1 MNDQEDDKKN
11 LDNTLSDSD
20 NNNQSEVDLNN
31 QPQSEENQNQNNEA
45 ESDNENQ
52 SIVDSNNQTMNENK
66 YENQETYLNEEV
78 NNQKIEEEITVE
90 TSDEIKNEEVNNQ
103 NIEEKIIVETSDE
116 IKNEE
121 VNNQNIEEKII
132 VETSDEIK
140 NENNKS
146 SHQVIHK
153 KEDRLHIYV
162 RQDKYKG
169 ELKSK
174 NWVGRLYID
183 GKQKISSSGTTNLDE
198 AIQILEKWFDD
209 VQDESE
215 RLKNENNLTKN
226 INQEATDTLTNNQIN
241 NQTQEQIATT
251 SLNENLQTTTQEQIK
266 NKLSNIFGKIKEIK
280 IKKPDFAKNFNKSS
294 FNKSKV
300 ANYKS
305 KLENFFKSKL
315 GKSSVQG
322 EEIIGVELS
331 NKEIRIAQVSS
342 NKANQW
348 VLEKLHIH
356 PVDITDDSTPIDN
369 ADKFSEELM
378 LAVQKYKITS
388 PNAAIAIPVT
398 SAIIRVVTAPLMKD
412 EELNKAIETNS
423 LWENLV
429 QLTDSLEDY
438 SIFHQVINR
447 NEKENTMDLLFVASK
462 LTDINSYT
470 SIIKNA
476 GLNPVIID
484 VKCFALKSAVDQV
497 NQIANKTE
505 DTNLTAVLE
514 FGLDENYLM
523 ILYDNNPI
531 ITDIFIRGQDRKILQ
546 DSQNTEEKE
555 GLVRRYITQVKQ
567 AVQDFETKYEKR
579 IRNIK
584 VVSDIKNV
592 DEYLASFRKALMNI
606 GFNTFDPT
614 EGLKIPSQNQQILDN
629 KLNRSYL
636 STSVGLAFRK
646 LDVFG
651 YYKFVTAVKNINLL
665 PDRSNVM
672 KQKKMKAISGF
683 AFKGITAAVVA
694 IYVVLFGLS
703 FWNIISYNNKLKQ
716 YEAVKIDH
724 TKIIKQK
731 KIVSKEFKVINTSL
745 KLSKTLKSN
754 KELTYRI
761 LAQVA
766 SSVPNRVKFDQVEFN
781 GSNRLTIQG
790 LAATDQDILKFIEN
804 LSKQKLVEQ
813 ASLSSMRL
821 PKSSADS
828 ATMKGFRVFVKIK
841 RSTI

>member
-11 LDNTLSDSD
+11 LDITLSDSD
-20 NNNQSEVDLNN
+20 NNNQSEVDSSN
-31 QPQSEENQNQNNEA
+31 QPQSEENKNQNTETD
-45 ESDNENQ
+45 SDSKNQ
-52 SIVDSNNQTMNENK
+52 SIVDSSNQTTNEK
-66 YENQETYLNEEV
+66 QYENQQTDLSEEV
-78 NNQKIEEEITVE
+78 NNQK
-90 TSDEIKNEEVNNQ
+90 
-103 NIEEKIIVETSDE
+103 
-116 IKNEE
+116 
-121 VNNQNIEEKII
+121 IEEKII

-153 KEDRLHIYV
+153 KEGRLHIYV

-174 NWVGRLYID
+174 NWVGRLYIN
-183 GKQKISSSGTTNLDE
+183 GKQKISSSGTANLDE

-209 VQDESE
+209 VHEESE

-226 INQEATDTLTNNQIN
+226 INQEATESSPTDTLSNNQIN
-241 NQTQEQIATT
+241 NQAQE
-251 SLNENLQTTTQEQIK
+251 QTTTQEQIK

-280 IKKPDFAKNFNKSS
+280 IKKPDFVKNLNKSS

-322 EEIIGVELS
+322 EEIIGIELS

-447 NEKENTMDLLFVASK
+447 NVKENTMDLLFVASK

-505 DTNLTAVLE
+505 DANLTAVLE

-546 DSQNTEEKE
+546 DSQNNEEKE
-555 GLVRRYITQVKQ
+555 GLVRRYVTQVKQ
-567 AVQDFETKYEKR
+567 AIQDFETKYEKR

-683 AFKGITAAVVA
+683 AFKGITAAVAA

-703 FWNIISYNNKLKQ
+703 FWNIISYNNELKQ
-716 YEAVKIDH
+716 YEAVKKDH
-724 TKIIKQK
+724 IKIIKQK

-766 SSVPNRVKFDQVEFN
+766 SSVPNRVKFDQVVFN
-781 GSNRLTIQG
+781 GSDRLTIQG
-790 LAATDQDILKFIEN
+790 LAATDQDILRFIEN

-821 PKSSADS
+821 PKSSAGG

-841 RSTI
+841 RSRI

>member
-1 MNDQEDDKKN
+1 MSDQDDDKKN
-11 LDNTLSDSD
+11 INEDTTDNESV
-20 NNNQSEVDLNN
+20 NQPSVDENN
-31 QPQSEENQNQNNEA
+31 QPEGVDSTNNDSSGDENKNNEQNNDQSDVTAASSEKKEENRNLETQISESNAEESSMQQSSDTSNEKKD
-45 ESDNENQ
+45 EDNG
-52 SIVDSNNQTMNENK
+52 SG
-66 YENQETYLNEEV
+66 
-78 NNQKIEEEITVE
+78 
-90 TSDEIKNEEVNNQ
+90 
-103 NIEEKIIVETSDE
+103 
-116 IKNEE
+116 
-121 VNNQNIEEKII
+121 
-132 VETSDEIK
+132 
-140 NENNKS
+140 
-146 SHQVIHK
+146 HQVIHK
-153 KEDRLHIYV
+153 KDGRLHIYV

-183 GKQKISSSGTTNLDE
+183 GKQKISSSGTTNLEE
-198 AIQILEKWFDD
+198 AIPILEKWFDD
-209 VQDESE
+209 IQEESE
-215 RLKNENNLTKN
+215 RLKNQTSETQVNENQNV
-226 INQEATDTLTNNQIN
+226 INENTSPTEDKQKVETPIVET
-241 NQTQEQIATT
+241 QTQKQEPTAPVATNEST
-251 SLNENLQTTTQEQIK
+251 ELNKQDQLKSKIT
-266 NKLSNIFGKIKEIK
+266 NIFGKLKDIKL
-280 IKKPDFAKNFNKSS
+280 KKPSFANDLSKSS
-294 FNKSKV
+294 LNNSKVGNLKSKFE
-300 ANYKS
+300 S
-305 KLENFFKSKL
+305 FFKSKL

-322 EEIIGVELS
+322 EEILGVELA
-331 NKEIRIAQVSS
+331 NKEIRLVQVSS

-348 VLEKLHIH
+348 VLDKFHIH
-356 PVDITDDSTPIDN
+356 PVDVSDDSAPIEN
-369 ADKFSEELM
+369 ADKFSEELR
-378 LAVQKYKITS
+378 LAIQKYKISS
-388 PNAAIAIPVT
+388 PNVAISIPVT

-412 EELNKAIETNS
+412 DELNKAIETNS

-447 NEKENTMDLLFVASK
+447 NQKDNTMDILFVASK

-484 VKCFALKSAVDQV
+484 VKCFALKSAVDQS
-497 NQIANKTE
+497 NQLTNKVE
-505 DTNLTAVLE
+505 DANLTAVLE

-546 DSQNTEEKE
+546 ESDDAEEKE
-555 GLVRRYITQVKQ
+555 GLVRRYVTQVKQ
-567 AVQDFETKYEKR
+567 AIQDFETKYEKR

-584 VVSDIKNV
+584 VVSDIDNV
-592 DEYLASFRKALMNI
+592 EEYLGNFRKNLMNV

-614 EGLKIPSQNQQILDN
+614 EGVKIPSQFQQALDN
-629 KLNRSYL
+629 RNNRSYL

-665 PDRSNVM
+665 PDRSSVM

-683 AFKGITAAVVA
+683 AFKGITAAVA
-694 IYVVLFGLS
+694 GIYLILFGLS
-703 FWNIISYNNKLKQ
+703 FWNIFSYNAKLKD
-716 YEAVKIDH
+716 YENVKAEH
-724 TKIIKQK
+724 AKFVKEK
-731 KIVSKEFKVINTSL
+731 KVVSKELKLFNTTL

-766 SSVPNRVKFDQVEFN
+766 SSVPKRVKFDQVEFN
-781 GSNRLTIQG
+781 GSNTLTIQG
-790 LAATDQDILKFIEN
+790 VAASDQDILKFIEN
-804 LSKQKLVEQ
+804 LSKQKLVQQ

-821 PKSSADS
+821 PRGNTGG

-841 RSTI
+841 RG

>member
-1 MNDQEDDKKN
+1 MSDQEDDKKN
-11 LDNTLSDSD
+11 LDNTLSDND

-31 QPQSEENQNQNNEA
+31 QPQSEENQNQNNETK
-45 ESDNENQ
+45 SGNENQ

-66 YENQETYLNEEV
+66 YENQETDLNEEV
-78 NNQKIEEEITVE
+78 NNQKIEEE
-90 TSDEIKNEEVNNQ
+90 
-103 NIEEKIIVETSDE
+103 
-116 IKNEE
+116 
-121 VNNQNIEEKII
+121 II

-153 KEDRLHIYV
+153 KEGRLHIYV

-198 AIQILEKWFDD
+198 AIQILEKWFDN

-215 RLKNENNLTKN
+215 RLKNKNNLTKN

-241 NQTQEQIATT
+241 NQAQEQTTTT

-766 SSVPNRVKFDQVEFN
+766 SSVPNRVKFDQVVFN

-821 PKSSADS
+821 PKSSAGS

>member
-20 NNNQSEVDLNN
+20 NNNQSEVDSSN
-31 QPQSEENQNQNNEA
+31 QPQSEENKNQNTETD
-45 ESDNENQ
+45 SDSKNQ
-52 SIVDSNNQTMNENK
+52 SIVDSSNQTTNEK
-66 YENQETYLNEEV
+66 QYENQQTDLSEEV
-78 NNQKIEEEITVE
+78 NNQK
-90 TSDEIKNEEVNNQ
+90 
-103 NIEEKIIVETSDE
+103 
-116 IKNEE
+116 
-121 VNNQNIEEKII
+121 IEEKII

-153 KEDRLHIYV
+153 KEGRLHIYV

-174 NWVGRLYID
+174 NWVGRLYIN
-183 GKQKISSSGTTNLDE
+183 GKQKISSSGTANLDE

-209 VQDESE
+209 VHEESE

-226 INQEATDTLTNNQIN
+226 INQEATESSPTDTLSNNQIN
-241 NQTQEQIATT
+241 NQAQE
-251 SLNENLQTTTQEQIK
+251 QTTTQEQIK
-266 NKLSNIFGKIKEIK
+266 NKLSNIFEKIKEIK
-280 IKKPDFAKNFNKSS
+280 IKKPDFVKNLNKSS

-447 NEKENTMDLLFVASK
+447 NVKENTMDLLFVASK

-505 DTNLTAVLE
+505 DANLTAVLE

-546 DSQNTEEKE
+546 DSQNNEEKE
-555 GLVRRYITQVKQ
+555 GLVRRYVTQVKQ
-567 AVQDFETKYEKR
+567 AIQDFETKYEKR

-694 IYVVLFGLS
+694 IYVALFGLS
-703 FWNIISYNNKLKQ
+703 FWNIISYNNELKQ
-716 YEAVKIDH
+716 YEAVKKDH
-724 TKIIKQK
+724 IKIIKQK

-766 SSVPNRVKFDQVEFN
+766 SSVPNRVKFDQVVFN
-781 GSNRLTIQG
+781 GSDRLTIQG
-790 LAATDQDILKFIEN
+790 LAATDQDILRFIEN

-821 PKSSADS
+821 PKSSAGG

-841 RSTI
+841 RSKI